1 MEKSQY
7 PRQTASLV
15 VKALKAERERQ
26 KISMTQMAARAGLA
40 LATISFVERELRN
53 PTLDTLLRI
62 SEVLEIELGEVILR
76 ASKQASRR

>member
-1 MEKSQY
+1 VEKSQY